1 MARTSPTEFVQQV
14 QQETRKVTWPSWK
27 ETRMTTLMVFVMVV
41 IVSVFLSVA
50 DWAIGNVMRIILGS
64 GT

>member
-1 MARTSPTEFVQQV
+1 MARTSPAKFIQEV

-41 IVSVFLSVA
+41 VVSVFLSLT
-50 DWAIGNVMRIILGS
+50 DWIIGNAMKLILG
-64 GT
+64 GGA

>member
-27 ETRMTTLMVFVMVV
+27 ETRMTTLMVFV
-41 IVSVFLSVA
+41 IVALASIFFFATDQIIRYLITFL
-50 DWAIGNVMRIILGS
+50 LGIP
-64 GT
+64 

>member
-41 IVSVFLSVA
+41 VVSLFLSLA
-50 DWAIGNVMRIILGS
+50 DWIIGNAMKAILG
-64 GT
+64 GGA

>member
-1 MARTSPTEFVQQV
+1 MARTSPTEFAQQV

-50 DWAIGNVMRIILGS
+50 DWAIGNVMRLILGT
-64 GT
+64 GA

>member
-1 MARTSPTEFVQQV
+1 MARTSPSEFVRQV

-41 IVSVFLSVA
+41 IVSVFLSLA
-50 DWAIGNVMRIILGS
+50 DYLIGNAMRFILGS
-64 GT
+64 GA

>member
-1 MARTSPTEFVQQV
+1 MARTSPSEFVRQV

-50 DWAIGNVMRIILGS
+50 DWAIGNVMRVILGS
-64 GT
+64 GA

>member
-1 MARTSPTEFVQQV
+1 MARTSPSEFVQQV

-64 GT
+64 GA

>member
-1 MARTSPTEFVQQV
+1 MARTSPSEFVRQV

-41 IVSVFLSVA
+41 VVSVFLSLA
-50 DWAIGNVMRIILGS
+50 DWIIGNAMKAILG
-64 GT
+64 GGA

>member
-1 MARTSPTEFVQQV
+1 MARTSPSKFIQEV

-27 ETRMTTLMVFVMVV
+27 ETRMTTLMVFIMVV

-50 DWAIGNVMRIILGS
+50 DWAIGNAMRLILGS
-64 GT
+64 GA

>member
-50 DWAIGNVMRIILGS
+50 DWAIGNIMRVILGS
-64 GT
+64 GA

>member
-1 MARTSPTEFVQQV
+1 MARTSPSEFVQQV

-50 DWAIGNVMRIILGS
+50 DWAIGNVMRLILGT
-64 GT
+64 GA

>member
-1 MARTSPTEFVQQV
+1 MARTSPTEFIQQV

-41 IVSVFLSVA
+41 LVSVFLSLA
-50 DWAIGNVMRIILGS
+50 DWIIGNAMKAILG
-64 GT
+64 GGA

>member
-1 MARTSPTEFVQQV
+1 MARTSPSEFVRQV

-50 DWAIGNVMRIILGS
+50 DWAIGNVMRLILG
-64 GT
+64 GGA

>member
-1 MARTSPTEFVQQV
+1 MARTSPAKFIQEV

-41 IVSVFLSVA
+41 LVSVFLSVA
-50 DWAIGNVMRIILGS
+50 DWIIGNAMRLVLG
-64 GT
+64 GGA